1 MPFNSEISAW
11 IAKLS
16 AAMETLALWK
26 IIQNKWLDLGN
37 IFSQP
42 QIAKQLSN
50 EAKIFAA
57 VDKQFKALMKKASVI
72 RYVIQCCAGND
83 FFRVMLPYLSEQL
96 EVVENAMHT
105 FLDQKRSIFGR
116 FYYVSDRSLVGLL
129 ACSTDIALMQPHL
142 HCLFQSVVELG
153 IRDGR
158 VLELRSR
165 GGEVL
170 HLGHSDVLITG
181 EVETWL
187 SQTVSAMQ
195 MSVRNMYT
203 AASRDFQNLTL
214 LEFLGTYCEQAVLL
228 AISLKWVQDCQNSL
242 KSPQDHAL
250 LMKQV
255 GLLASFGSQC

>member
-1 MPFNSEISAW
+1 
-11 IAKLS
+11 
-16 AAMETLALWK
+16 
-26 IIQNKWLDLGN
+26 
-37 IFSQP
+37 
-42 QIAKQLSN
+42 
-50 EAKIFAA
+50 
-57 VDKQFKALMKKASVI
+57 
-72 RYVIQCCAGND
+72 
-83 FFRVMLPYLSEQL
+83 
-96 EVVENAMHT
+96 
-105 FLDQKRSIFGR
+105 LDQKRSIFGR

-228 AISLKWVQDCQNSL
+228 AVCLKWVQDCQNSL

-255 GLLASFGSQC
+255 GLLASFGSQCCR